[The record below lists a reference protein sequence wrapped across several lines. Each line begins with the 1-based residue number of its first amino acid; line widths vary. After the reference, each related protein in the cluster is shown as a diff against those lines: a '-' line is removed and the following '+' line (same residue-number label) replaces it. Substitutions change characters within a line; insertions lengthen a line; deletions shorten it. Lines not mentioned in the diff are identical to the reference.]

1 MARHLLYTQTPTET
15 GIQLLPTGH
24 SNSQGQQNIFNL
36 LGGAGEEGLGE
47 GLEGLGGNGS
57 GYGRLY
63 QDVLR
68 KTDITGKSKVLSW

>member
-1 MARHLLYTQTPTET
+1 LTAFVSRY
-15 GIQLLPTGH
+15 H
-24 SNSQGQQNIFNL
+24 SGYIGSGKAGNGYDQ